1 MIQQQIRK
9 SGNSYVV
16 TIPKSE
22 MERLGLR
29 EGQMVA
35 LDLTPLEV
43 KPMLRPEIAKILDRT
58 TERAAPLMKYLKDK

>member
-43 KPMLRPEIAKILDRT
+43 KPILSPELAQIVEEIREDSTPVMQYLR
-58 TERAAPLMKYLKDK
+58 DK

>member
-43 KPMLRPEIAKILDRT
+43 KPMLRPEIVKILDRT